1 MKSKISQEDSTDL
14 ATAPSTSSV
23 GDVTNL
29 LRFSSHLKE
38 NNIAYIVALFVLY
51 QMEFFNFLFTYG
63 KGVCS

>member
-1 MKSKISQEDSTDL
+1 MKSNAPLEESTV
-14 ATAPSTSSV
+14 ASAPSTSSV